1 MEENH
6 KNTPFNSTNGE
17 NDSEELNQVWNLAES
32 AYPQTEIS
40 AKHVEEAL
48 QKVHSRIDVSDPDY
62 SSNHTTSQERYWLY
76 ARYLVAAAAL
86 ITFGLYF
93 LFTPIHISVP
103 YGEMATIELSDG
115 SEVEL
120 NSGSE
125 LTYSRFFGRAN
136 RDLTLNGEAY
146 FSVKPAA
153 APFRVKSNG
162 TVTEVLGTQ
171 FNIRSWRDDP
181 NSETVLTV
189 TEGKVDFFTER
200 SEHQKVTLTAG
211 KLSRWNF
218 EMETPI
224 VEEPLNISDRIGWK
238 ENRLIFKEQ
247 SLIVILHELERRF
260 NTRISLEVPGAG
272 LDTLTAYYSEP
283 KSVTAVLDDISTVK
297 GFRFAETANGYR
309 IYK

>member
-1 MEENH
+1 MENH
-6 KNTPFNSTNGE
+6 KNTPFNNTNGDKE
-17 NDSEELNQVWNLAES
+17 REELNHIWNLAES
-32 AYPQTEIS
+32 AYTETGIS
-40 AKHVEEAL
+40 AGQVEEAL
-48 QKVHSRIDVSDPDY
+48 QKVHSRIDLSGSDY
-62 SSNHTTSQERYWLY
+62 SSNHTSSRERYWLY

-115 SEVEL
+115 SSVEL

-125 LTYSRFFGRAN
+125 LTYSRFFGRVN

-146 FSVKPAA
+146 FSVEPAA

-162 TVTEVLGTQ
+162 TVTEVIGTQ

-189 TEGKVDFFTER
+189 TDGKVNFFAER
-200 SEHQKVTLTAG
+200 SDHHKITLTAG
-211 KLSRWNF
+211 KLSRWNL
-218 EMETPI
+218 EMKIPL
-224 VEEPLNISDRIGWK
+224 VEEPLSISDRIGWK

-260 NTRISLEVPGAG
+260 DTRISLEVPGAG
-272 LDTLTAYYSEP
+272 MDTLTAYYSEP
-283 KSVTAVLDDISTVK
+283 KSVTAVLEDISTVK

-309 IYK
+309 IFK

>member
-1 MEENH
+1 MENH
-6 KNTPFNSTNGE
+6 KNTPFNSTNGDKE
-17 NDSEELNQVWNLAES
+17 HEELNHVWNLAEP
-32 AYPQTEIS
+32 AYPETEIS
-40 AKHVEEAL
+40 AEQVEEAL
-48 QKVHSRIDVSDPDY
+48 QNVHSRIDDSGPDY
-62 SSNHTTSQERYWLY
+62 SSNQTSSQERYWLY

-103 YGEMATIELSDG
+103 YGEMATIELPDG
-115 SEVEL
+115 SLVEL

-125 LTYSRFFGRAN
+125 LTYSRFFGRAD
-136 RDLTLNGEAY
+136 RDLTLNGEGY
-146 FSVKPAA
+146 FSVEPAA
-153 APFRVKSNG
+153 VPFRVTSNG
-162 TVTEVLGTQ
+162 AVTEVIGTQ

-189 TEGKVDFFTER
+189 TDGKVDFFAER
-200 SEHQKVTLTAG
+200 SEHYKVTLTAG
-211 KLSRWNF
+211 KLSRWNM

-224 VEEPLNISDRIGWK
+224 VEEPLNITDRIGWK

-247 SLIVILHELERRF
+247 SLIVIIHELERRF

-283 KSVTAVLDDISTVK
+283 KSAAAVLEDISTVK

-309 IYK
+309 IFK